1 MNDKTDIKTVQFKAG
16 KRTYFL
22 DVKQTADES
31 KYLKITESKTGT
43 DNSHERHSILIFEE
57 DMQKFVVAMREVLK
71 EFDWKQEQTKG

>member
-1 MNDKTDIKTVQFKAG
+1 MNDKPDIKTVQFKAG

-22 DVKQTADES
+22 DVKQTDNEK
-31 KYLKITESKTGT
+31 KYLKITESKTTT
-43 DNSHERHSILIFEE
+43 DNNYERHSILIFEE